1 MPHDSLFTP
10 VTIGSLQLSNRI
22 VMAPLTRCRADAA
35 HVPTDI
41 MAEYYSQRA
50 SAGLIVAEATMV
62 IEGNS
67 AFGGREPGIYSA
79 AQVAAW
85 KKVTD
90 AVHAK
95 GGKFILQIWH
105 GGRACHSLLNNGAQP
120 VAPSPLRI
128 TNDETHTPQGKK
140 PYEIPR
146 ELRDD
151 ELPGIVAGF
160 RLATQNAKAAGFDG
174 VEIHGA
180 NGYLLDEFLRDGSNQ
195 RSGPYGGPIANRARL
210 LLEVVDACVAAWE
223 PGRVGVRIS
232 PLNSYNDMK
241 DSDPVA
247 LTSYVA
253 AQLNLRKVAFLH
265 IMRGD
270 FFGLQKG
277 DVVSAARAAF
287 KELREKGAPKLLEPI
302 MKVEVLTPDEYLGDV
317 IGDLNSRRGQI
328 QGTDQRGNA
337 QVITAF
343 VPLANM
349 FGYVSNLRGMSQG
362 RAQFTMQYDH
372 YEPVPQAVADEVI
385 KKYA

>member
-1 MPHDSLFTP
+1 MSHASLFTP
-10 VTIGSLQLSNRI
+10 VNLGALALPNRI
-22 VMAPLTRCRADAA
+22 VMGALTRCRADAN

-41 MAEYYSQRA
+41 MAEYYAQRA
-50 SAGLIVAEATMV
+50 SAGLILSEATMV

-95 GGKFILQIWH
+95 GGRILCQIWH
-105 GGRACHSLLNNGAQP
+105 GGRACHSLLNSGTQP

-160 RLATQNAKAAGFDG
+160 RRAAENAKLAGFDG

-180 NGYLLDEFLRDGSNQ
+180 NGYLLDQFLRDGSNQ
-195 RSGPYGGPIANRARL
+195 RKGPYGGSIANRARL
-210 LLEVVDACVAAWE
+210 LLEVVDAAAGVW
-223 PGRVGVRIS
+223 GADRVGVRIS

-253 AQLNLRKVAFLH
+253 AELDRRSIAFLDL
-265 IMRGD
+265 MRGD

-277 DVVSAARAAF
+277 DVVTPARQAF
-287 KELREKGAPKLLEPI
+287 KGALLCGMGYSPAEAEQTVVSGTAAGIVFGHHFISNPDLVARVRAGAALVEPEA
-302 MKVEVLTPDEYLGDV
+302 KTFYSPGA
-317 IGDLNSRRGQI
+317 RGY
-328 QGTDQRGNA
+328 TDYPPMG
-337 QVITAF
+337 
-343 VPLANM
+343 
-349 FGYVSNLRGMSQG
+349 
-362 RAQFTMQYDH
+362 
-372 YEPVPQAVADEVI
+372 VA
-385 KKYA
+385 